1 MPKKISKTHIPIALN
16 NIQSNLL
23 SSEDIWGESELTPTA
38 TPNKSKKK
46 MLTTGLNP
54 AFQDNDSSGR
64 RDRAGTG
71 PNPFRSLNDIVN
83 CQKEEYD
90 ADNDSLALFQH
101 KSGNS
106 PKVASVLSNLVR
118 YPMGEAPLDDLSAQ
132 SSMLALL
139 QKAPVKLGTMMGVFL
154 PTVQNILGVI
164 LFLRVP
170 WIVGTA
176 GIGQSL
182 AIVFLCCIATM
193 LTALSLSAIATNG
206 MVPAGGAYF
215 MISRSLGP
223 ELGGAVGI
231 LFYLGTTTAGAMYIL
246 GAVELLLSYMA
257 QDDMSAFGHLEPGNH
272 AMLSNLRLYGTLL
285 LLFLAFIV
293 FVGVKFVNRFANVCL
308 MAVITSI
315 FAIFLGFFLT
325 PTGMQPMICQVD
337 GALMQSSAAG
347 NCTDEYMRET
357 YGGEDGWFTNTS
369 KTEYIPGYPG
379 LSNEVFMSNF
389 WSTYLLEGERLPGV
403 DAEEGQV
410 YAHESTEFVLLLAI
424 FFPSVTGIMAGSNR
438 SGDLTDASASI
449 PKGTVAAI
457 ATTSL
462 IYMLSVIFL
471 GGCIEGT
478 LLRDKFGNS
487 IGGKLVLS
495 ELVWP
500 TPWIVLVGAFLS
512 CIGAALQTLTGAPRL
527 LQAIAKDEVLP
538 FLKTVAKASSGGEP
552 HRALIVTVCI
562 AQCSVMLASLD
573 AVAPIITMFFLMC
586 YCFVNVACALQSLLK
601 SPSWRP
607 RYRYYHW
614 TLSALGAVL
623 CVLLMLL
630 SSWIYAILA
639 GTVAMVIYYYIHFKG
654 AATEW
659 GDGLRGLSIQAAR
672 FSLLRLE
679 ENPPHTKNWRP
690 QLLVLVKFD
699 EEGNTVADPSL
710 VGLAGSLKLG
720 KGLTLVTS
728 VLSGDYVNNAD
739 RAKKAKKA
747 TKKLMKEMH
756 TDGFAKVIVGSDLEE
771 AMGFCIQGSGLG
783 ALTHNTV
790 IFGWPE
796 NWRTT
801 TSASLL
807 LSTIRTAQAAEL
819 ALMIPKNFPSDMK
832 QVFTSTI
839 DVWWILHDG
848 GMLLL
853 ITYLLKQVKTWSK
866 CTMRVFCVAET
877 DDNGIQMEQDLVLF
891 LKLLRINAEVNV
903 VELSNTTISEYT
915 KTRAAKME
923 ADLQSGLAFTSPSK
937 NEMSTVATTRVDNNI
952 RRMNTSTELNKAMKE
967 RSSKAD
973 MIAIN
978 LPAVSQ
984 DEHPMIYLNL
994 VEEMI
999 DGLNRVLLVRG
1010 GGREVITIF
1019 S

>member
-1 MPKKISKTHIPIALN
+1 MPKGFSHKTDKL
-16 NIQSNLL
+16 QSLL
-23 SSEDIWGESELTPTA
+23 GSDDIWGENEDSA
-38 TPNKSKKK
+38 DV
-46 MLTTGLNP
+46 MLTTPLNE
-54 AFQDNDSSGR
+54 AFQEDKHDGTSSRG
-64 RDRAGTG
+64 GSG

-83 CQKEEYD
+83 SGKDDYD
-90 ADNDSLALFQH
+90 ADNDTLALFQH
-101 KSGNS
+101 EGKNS
-106 PKVASVLSNLVR
+106 PKVADVLSNLVR
-118 YPMGEAPLDDLSAQ
+118 YPMGEAPADDLTAEN
-132 SSMLALL
+132 SMLALL
-139 QKAPVKLGTMMGVFL
+139 QKAPVKLGTMMGVYL

-182 AIVFLCCIATM
+182 AIVFMCCLTTL
-193 LTALSLSAIATNG
+193 LTALSMSAIATNG

-215 MISRSLGP
+215 MISRALGP

-246 GAVELLLSYMA
+246 GAVELLLAYMA

-272 AMLSNLRLYGTLL
+272 AMLSNLRLYGTVLL
-285 LLFLAFIV
+285 LVLAFIV
-293 FVGVKFVNRFANVCL
+293 FVGVKYVNRFANLCL
-308 MAVITSI
+308 FAVIVSI
-315 FAIFLGFFLT
+315 GAIFLGFFLT
-325 PTGMQPMICQVD
+325 PLDNQPMVCMVD
-337 GALMQSSAAG
+337 GALMKSDFAP
-347 NCTDEYMRET
+347 NCTNEYMSERFE
-357 YGGEDGWFTNTS
+357 WFTNVS
-369 KTEYIPGYPG
+369 EASLVRGYPG
-379 LSNEVFMSNF
+379 ISNSLFMDNF
-389 WSTYLLEGERLPGV
+389 WPTYLIKGEKSPGV

-410 YAHESTEFVLLLAI
+410 YSHETTSFVLLLAI

-438 SGDLTDASASI
+438 SGDLKDASDSI

-457 ATTSL
+457 TTTSV
-462 IYMLSVIFL
+462 IYMLSVVFL
-471 GGCIEGT
+471 GACIEGT
-478 LLRDKFGNS
+478 VLRDKFGNS
-487 IGGKLVLS
+487 LGGKLVLS

-500 TPWIVLVGAFLS
+500 SPWIVLVGSFLS

-538 FLKTVAKASSGGEP
+538 FLKTFSKASSGGEP
-552 HRALIVTVCI
+552 HRALLLTVLI
-562 AQCSVMLASLD
+562 AECSVMLASLD

-614 TLSALGAVL
+614 TLSALGAFL

-630 SSWIYAILA
+630 SSWIYALLA
-639 GTVAMVIYYYIHFKG
+639 GTLAMMIYYYIHFKG

-679 ENPPHTKNWRP
+679 EDPPHTKNWRP
-690 QLLVLVKFD
+690 QLLVMVKFD
-699 EEGNTVADPSL
+699 EDDNVVEDAALVA
-710 VGLAGSLKLG
+710 LAGQLKLG
-720 KGLTLVTS
+720 KGLTLVS
-728 VLSGDYVNNAD
+728 SILSGDFVGSAA
-739 RAKKAKKA
+739 RAQKAQKV
-747 TKKLMKEMH
+747 TKKLLKDMH
-756 TDGFAKVIVGSDLEE
+756 VEGFAKVIVGSDLEE

-796 NWRTT
+796 KWRTSP
-801 TSASLL
+801 SASLL
-807 LSTIRTAQAAEL
+807 MSTIRTAQAASL
-819 ALMIPKNFPSDMK
+819 AVMIPKNFPSDVNK
-832 QVFTSTI
+832 VFTSTI

-866 CTMRVFCVAET
+866 CTLRIFCVAES
-877 DDNGIQMEQDLVLF
+877 DDNGIQMEQDLALF
-891 LKLLRINAEVNV
+891 LKLLRITAEVNV
-903 VELSNTTISEYT
+903 VEMSSGNISA
-915 KTRAAKME
+915 RAKHCAKKME
-923 ADLQSGLAFTSPSK
+923 NALQSGLAFTSPSR
-937 NEMSTVATTRVDNNI
+937 NPEVSAEANARSDNNL
-952 RRMNTSTELNKAMKE
+952 RRMNTSSELNKVMKE

-973 MIAIN
+973 LIAIN
-978 LPAVSQ
+978 LPAVQ
-984 DEHPMIYLNL
+984 DDEHPLVYLSL

-999 DGLNRVLLVRG
+999 TDLERVLLVRG